1 MTTASPSAEP
11 SDLAARAAETHVVVI
26 GGGIGGLVA
35 ARECAKVGMRV
46 TVLEAADVL
55 GGAVRR
61 AELDGVVVDAGAE
74 SYATR
79 GGVVRALIEELGL
92 ADRIVPPRPG
102 GAWLAGI
109 PSVGAAPLPVGGIL
123 GIPANP
129 FQDDVRR
136 IIGWSGVWRA
146 YLDRV
151 RPPLTIG
158 HQLSLGRLV
167 SSRMGAKVRDRL
179 VAPVTT
185 GVYSASPDE
194 VDIDVAA
201 PGLNAALTRVGSLSG
216 AVQALRDAAAAKSA
230 EVKSAGSSAEPK
242 APGSAVEGLSGGMST
257 LVDALATDLVRLGA
271 EVRTGATVRG
281 VRAHGSTWS
290 VDVESKPTVETAHPE
305 AGTGTG
311 EPDALVAELYA
322 AELHAAELHAAEVA
336 GSPEAAD
343 VVEEVVADA
352 VIVATPE
359 STARRLLAAAVPAL
373 EKAQEAE
380 SPEIEIVT
388 LLLDAPELEAAPR
401 GTGVLT
407 VPGSHTAKALTHS
420 SAKWAWVREAAGER
434 QVIRVSFGAQGEPA
448 ATSGLSDDDA
458 AELARREAA
467 ALLGVVLAPEQ
478 VIASHRGRFVQSQ
491 PASIIGSGAR
501 RAAARTA
508 IHAVSGVAAVG
519 AWLAGTGLA
528 QVVPDARDEADR
540 LRRALLWE

>member
-1 MTTASPSAEP
+1 MTPEPSSAEP
-11 SDLAARAAETHVVVI
+11 SDLAARAAEKHVVVI

-46 TVLEAADVL
+46 TLLEAADDV
-55 GGAVRR
+55 GGAIRKV
-61 AELDGVVVDAGAE
+61 ELDGVIIDAGAE

-79 GGVVRALIEELGL
+79 GGLVRALVEELGL
-92 ADRIVPPRPG
+92 ADRIVTPQAG

-109 PSVGAAPLPVGGIL
+109 PGVGAAPLPVGGIL

-167 SSRMGAKVRDRL
+167 GSRMGAKVRDRL

-185 GVYSASPDE
+185 GVYSASPGD

-201 PGLNAALTRVGSLSG
+201 PGLNSALTRVGSLSG
-216 AVQALRDAAAAKSA
+216 AVQALRDDAAAKA
-230 EVKSAGSSAEPK
+230 TGSSATGSSTAAK
-242 APGSAVEGLSGGMST
+242 APGSAVEGLSGGMSV
-257 LVDALATDLVRLGA
+257 LVDALAADLTSLGA
-271 EVRTGATVRG
+271 EVRTGVRVRSVRKSAT
-281 VRAHGSTWS
+281 TWS
-290 VDVESKPTVETAHPE
+290 VETEVEP
-305 AGTGTG
+305 AGDTLASADDA
-311 EPDALVAELYA
+311 DALG
-322 AELHAAELHAAEVA
+322 AELHAAEIAA
-336 GSPEAAD
+336 
-343 VVEEVVADA
+343 VEPVIEDITADA
-352 VIVATPE
+352 VIIATPE
-359 STARRLLAAAVPAL
+359 STARDLLAAAVPAL
-373 EKAQEAE
+373 TTTEAAS

-420 SAKWAWVREAAGER
+420 SAKWSWVRDAAGAR
-434 QVIRVSFGAQGEPA
+434 QVVRVSFGAQGEPA
-448 ATSGLSDDDA
+448 ATAELSDEA
-458 AELARREAA
+458 AADLARREAA
-467 ALLGVVLAPEQ
+467 ALLGVAIAPEA

-491 PASIIGSGAR
+491 PASIIGSGER
-501 RAAARTA
+501 RAAARAAVTA
-508 IHAVSGVAAVG
+508 VPGVAAVG

-528 QVVPDARDEADR
+528 QVIPDARDEADR

>member
-1 MTTASPSAEP
+1 MTPEPSSAEP
-11 SDLAARAAETHVVVI
+11 SDLAARAAEKHVVVI

-46 TVLEAADVL
+46 TLLEAADDV
-55 GGAVRR
+55 GGAIRKV
-61 AELDGVVVDAGAE
+61 ELDGVTVDAGAE

-79 GGVVRALIEELGL
+79 GGLVRALVEELGL
-92 ADRIVPPRPG
+92 ADRIVTPQAG

-109 PSVGAAPLPVGGIL
+109 PGEGAAPLPVGGIL

-158 HQLSLGRLV
+158 HQLSLGKLV
-167 SSRMGAKVRDRL
+167 GSRMGAKVRDRL

-185 GVYSASPDE
+185 GVYSASPDD

-201 PGLNAALTRVGSLSG
+201 PGLNSALTRVGSLSG
-216 AVQALRDAAAAKSA
+216 AVQALRDDAAAKA
-230 EVKSAGSSAEPK
+230 TGSSAPGSSTAAK
-242 APGSAVEGLSGGMST
+242 APGAAVEGLSGGMSV
-257 LVDALATDLVRLGA
+257 LVDALAADLTSLGA
-271 EVRTGATVRG
+271 EVRTGVRVRSVRKSAT
-281 VRAHGSTWS
+281 TWS
-290 VDVESKPTVETAHPE
+290 VETEVAP
-305 AGTGTG
+305 AGDTLASADDA
-311 EPDALVAELYA
+311 DALVAEL
-322 AELHAAELHAAEVA
+322 HAAEAAA
-336 GSPEAAD
+336 
-343 VVEEVVADA
+343 VEPVIEDITADA

-359 STARRLLAAAVPAL
+359 SAARDLLATAGPAL
-373 EKAQEAE
+373 TRTEAAS

-388 LLLDAPELEAAPR
+388 LLLDAPELEVAPR

-420 SAKWAWVREAAGER
+420 SAKWSWVRDAAGTR
-434 QVIRVSFGAQGEPA
+434 QVVRVSFGAQGEPA
-448 ATSGLSDDDA
+448 ATAELSDEA
-458 AELARREAA
+458 AADLARREAA
-467 ALLGVVLAPEQ
+467 ALLGVAIAPEA

-491 PASIIGSGAR
+491 PASIIGSGER
-501 RAAARTA
+501 RAAARAAVTA
-508 IHAVSGVAAVG
+508 VPGVAAVG

-528 QVVPDARDEADR
+528 QVIPDAREEADR
-540 LRRALLWE
+540 LRHALLWE